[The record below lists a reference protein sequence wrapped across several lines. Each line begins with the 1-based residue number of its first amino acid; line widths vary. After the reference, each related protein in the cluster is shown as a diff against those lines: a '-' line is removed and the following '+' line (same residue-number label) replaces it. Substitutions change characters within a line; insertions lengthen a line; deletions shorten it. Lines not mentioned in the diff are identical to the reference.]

1 MEGQSI
7 VTDSQAKSQQP
18 VSAKLPADDEID
30 LLDYLHVIWRYRWMI
45 LVLCIMAMSL
55 TVVLTLCEPRQYQS
69 TVTIVPPLDILQKE
83 SGGPLGTL
91 NNSLLRQ
98 VMDTTAGSIAKMY
111 GERPANP
118 SFHRGCSA
126 ILCPPIK
133 EVQYGTEDIEVV
145 ESPGPVLAEAG
156 SAMAEI
162 GCDAESVLPRTR
174 PLDRGVSLVAAEA
187 DAPASRG
194 WIPRKSCPPRPY
206 RPSPRSGSPRASAA
220 AAYAYEIILPNRTQ
234 VRLRQ
239 NFDAEAVAALVS
251 LLGAPC

>member
-1 MEGQSI
+1 
-7 VTDSQAKSQQP
+7 
-18 VSAKLPADDEID
+18 
-30 LLDYLHVIWRYRWMI
+30 MI
-45 LVLCIMAMSL
+45 LVLCIGDESDRG
-55 TVVLTLCEPRQYQS
+55 LTLCEPRQYQS

-83 SGGPLGTL
+83 SDGPLGTL

-98 VMDTTAGSIAKMY
+98 VMDTTAGGIAKMY

-174 PLDRGVSLVAAEA
+174 SLGRGVSLVAAEA
-187 DAPASRG
+187 GAPASRG
-194 WIPRKSCPPRPY
+194 SIPRKSCPPRPY
-206 RPSPRSGSPRASAA
+206 RPSPRSGSPRAVRRRPLMPMRSSSPIA
-220 AAYAYEIILPNRTQ
+220 PKCDCDRTSMP
-234 VRLRQ
+234 RLSPRWCLCWGPHA
-239 NFDAEAVAALVS
+239 D
-251 LLGAPC
+251 LGADGSDLCLCAPHGYAARL